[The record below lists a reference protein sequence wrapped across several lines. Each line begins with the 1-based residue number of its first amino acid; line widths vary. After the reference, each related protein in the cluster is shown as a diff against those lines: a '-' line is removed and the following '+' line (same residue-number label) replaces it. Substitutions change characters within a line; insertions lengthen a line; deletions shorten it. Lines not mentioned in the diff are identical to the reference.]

1 MKIFHHFLLGAIA
14 TTLMISIAERSP
26 AAGRYVLNQSPQTIE
41 RYFGPYWTRLTRTE
55 NGITRV
61 TYTYS
66 PAGLLRVFP
75 NTRIDRFAIAFID
88 NRAQSI
94 NLNINSSAYPDSFEY
109 GQSEASR
116 FYEYIFGY
124 RPPIW
129 KLLAS
134 RFSGNETIYS
144 YDFCLGDGVSTGFVI
159 GGAAQVLMGD
169 VDLRYNSRCE
179 PPYQSGLAHAIALTS

>member
-1 MKIFHHFLLGAIA
+1 MGV
-14 TTLMISIAERSP
+14 P
-26 AAGRYVLNQSPQTIE
+26 
-41 RYFGPYWTRLTRTE
+41 
-55 NGITRV
+55 NGWWLI
-61 TYTYS
+61 
-66 PAGLLRVFP
+66 
-75 NTRIDRFAIAFID
+75 
-88 NRAQSI
+88 QSI
-94 NLNINSSAYPDSFEY
+94 NLTINSSAYPDSFEY

-179 PPYQSGLAHAIALTS
+179 PPYCRFAYFRELKRINDMTVKE